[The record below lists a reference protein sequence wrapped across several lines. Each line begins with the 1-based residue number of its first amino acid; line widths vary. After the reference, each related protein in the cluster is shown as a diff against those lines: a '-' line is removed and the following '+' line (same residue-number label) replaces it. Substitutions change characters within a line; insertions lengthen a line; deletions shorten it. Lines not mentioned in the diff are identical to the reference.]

1 MTPSLTLA
9 RFLTLFLVR
18 RVLRRGA
25 LQVPLVRWTLL
36 VVIVMAVVALFAFG
50 VVTLRQLIVDPE
62 MLRPLLR
69 VAGAAVPLWVVALF
83 TLVRILFLKSGDLV
97 ELTYCLPITNRARM
111 LGFMLFEA
119 LLVGGGLVL
128 ILGALICGSLS
139 IGGPGVLD
147 DIATCL
153 LMPAV
158 VAYLLASAY
167 YLALER
173 MLMRLRLARL
183 RSFLVPIVLAATLVA
198 LYAWVS
204 SQSEAVLFASVGQGT
219 HFALPLV
226 FADIAE
232 AQGLLVATLC
242 WLAAVVLAAAIVLVV
257 NPRSFEPTR
266 RFAAAPR
273 LLGGSEFGA
282 YFDAHLRAIETMTVY
297 GLALAGS
304 YALLLLDIALPPFL
318 LLAVTVQ
325 SVYAYVSTE
334 PLRACGPRRHD
345 PLVRYLL
352 LLGPQ
357 LVAFLLCAVPTGVM
371 SAVTGIDI
379 VSILAVVGFGV
390 VNIVVLTLAGITFP
404 PEKGNP
410 FSVVVGVVTTGLATG
425 ALLLGTNLLGL
436 PAWASITALIVI
448 GVGAAALSLVGMQRI
463 ERTERHEVV
472 VQSARKRG
480 RRGRDPRRSGG
491 DDVRVAHVLGRVD

>member
-119 LLVGGGLVL
+119 LLVGGGLAL

-219 HFALPLV
+219 HFACRWCSPISPRRRGCSSRHS
-226 FADIAE
+226 A
-232 AQGLLVATLC
+232 GS
-242 WLAAVVLAAAIVLVV
+242 
-257 NPRSFEPTR
+257 PRS
-266 RFAAAPR
+266 
-273 LLGGSEFGA
+273 S
-282 YFDAHLRAIETMTVY
+282 
-297 GLALAGS
+297 S
-304 YALLLLDIALPPFL
+304 
-318 LLAVTVQ
+318 
-325 SVYAYVSTE
+325 
-334 PLRACGPRRHD
+334 
-345 PLVRYLL
+345 
-352 LLGPQ
+352 
-357 LVAFLLCAVPTGVM
+357 
-371 SAVTGIDI
+371 
-379 VSILAVVGFGV
+379 
-390 VNIVVLTLAGITFP
+390 
-404 PEKGNP
+404 
-410 FSVVVGVVTTGLATG
+410 
-425 ALLLGTNLLGL
+425 
-436 PAWASITALIVI
+436 
-448 GVGAAALSLVGMQRI
+448 
-463 ERTERHEVV
+463 
-472 VQSARKRG
+472 
-480 RRGRDPRRSGG
+480 PRRSCSSSIRARSSRRDASPPPRGSWAARSSAPTSTPTCG
-491 DDVRVAHVLGRVD
+491 PSRP